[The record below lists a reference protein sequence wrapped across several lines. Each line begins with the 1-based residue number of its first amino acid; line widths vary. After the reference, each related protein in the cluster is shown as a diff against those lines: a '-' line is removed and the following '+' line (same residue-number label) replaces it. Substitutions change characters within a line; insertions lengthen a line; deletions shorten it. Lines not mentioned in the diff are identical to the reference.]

1 MPLTSRIAQIY
12 GYAVCLV
19 AVIVGLIATAN
30 VVQAGFDRANPLLA
44 TGYYGGEPTGD
55 LTSFEAY
62 RASQGVQRPAPPG
75 EAAAT
80 RDTLS
85 TAELRVRYE
94 ALRQGRI
101 ARVGYNATRQLV
113 QHGLLLALAIGLFA
127 WHWNWLRHRG
137 DDEHSIRAAA

>member
-19 AVIVGLIATAN
+19 AVIVGLIAAAN
-30 VVQAGFDRANPLLA
+30 VVQAAFDRASPLLA
-44 TGYYGGEPTGD
+44 TGYFGGEPTGD

-62 RASQGVQRPAPPG
+62 RASQGFQRPGPPG
-75 EAAAT
+75 EATAS

-101 ARVGYNATRQLV
+101 ARVSYNATRQLV
-113 QHGLLLALAIGLFA
+113 QHGLLLALAIALFA
-127 WHWNWLRHRG
+127 WHWRWLRHRA
-137 DDEHSIRAAA
+137 DDEHTVRAVA